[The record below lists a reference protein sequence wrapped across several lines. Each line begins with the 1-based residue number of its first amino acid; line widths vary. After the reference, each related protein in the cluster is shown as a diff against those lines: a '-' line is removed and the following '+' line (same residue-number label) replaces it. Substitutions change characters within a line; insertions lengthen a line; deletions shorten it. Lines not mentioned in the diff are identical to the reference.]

1 MRTFFM
7 RYPKGK
13 TKAVTFS
20 YDDGV
25 VQDKRLAELFDA
37 YGMKATFNLNCEGF
51 RKFNFTKEEI
61 HEYFLSKGHEVAVH
75 GKTHRANG
83 SIRTIEGISE
93 VLECRLELEEKCGRI
108 IRGMAYPNT
117 GITVMG
123 NFGTYETI
131 RNYLAELDI
140 AYARTLG
147 GDNDSFNIPEDFYAW
162 MPSAH
167 HDNAKIFDYID
178 KFLSLDVKSWN
189 NIWNRYPR
197 LLYIWGHSYEFDKKN
212 NWDRIE
218 EICKRLANN
227 DDIWYATN
235 IEICEYVG
243 AYKRLIFSA
252 DGYTVYNPT
261 ATTVWFDVDSAI
273 YSIGPGETLR
283 LAKE

>member
-13 TKAVTFS
+13 AKAVTFS

-25 VQDKRLAELFDA
+25 VQDKRLAALFDS
-37 YGMKATFNLNCEGF
+37 YGMKATFNLNGEGF
-51 RKFNFTKEEI
+51 RKFDFTKEEI
-61 HEYFLSKGHEVAVH
+61 HEYFLSKGHEIAVH
-75 GKTHRANG
+75 GQAHRANG
-83 SIRTIEGISE
+83 SIRPIEGIRE

-131 RNYLAELDI
+131 RNYLTELDI

-167 HDNAKIFDYID
+167 HDNANLFDYID
-178 KFLSLDVKSWN
+178 KFLNLDITSFKNVWK
-189 NIWNRYPR
+189 RYPR
-197 LLYIWGHSYEFDKKN
+197 LLYIWGHSYEFDKKD

-235 IEICEYVG
+235 IEICDYVQ
-243 AYKRLIFSA
+243 AYKRLVYSA

-261 ATTVWFDVDSAI
+261 ATTIWFDVDSVI
-273 YSIGPGETLR
+273 YSIGVGETLQ
-283 LAKE
+283 LPKE